1 MWLTATDSNQ
11 ELNPLKFKEYRLLL
25 LPTPLHLVLN
35 SSLYSIQIQKK
46 KSLSGSFGLY

>member
-11 ELNPLKFKEYRLLL
+11 ELNPLKFKENTLLL
-25 LPTPLHLVLN
+25 LPTPLVLN
-35 SSLYSIQIQKK
+35 SSLYSIQNQKK